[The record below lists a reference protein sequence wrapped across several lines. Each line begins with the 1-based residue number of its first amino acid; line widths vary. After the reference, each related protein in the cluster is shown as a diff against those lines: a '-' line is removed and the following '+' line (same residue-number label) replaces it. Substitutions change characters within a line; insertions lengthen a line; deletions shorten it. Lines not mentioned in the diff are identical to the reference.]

1 MQENASNIE
10 EKNLADMH
18 IHTYNSHDSVSTVD
32 MQCLS
37 AIDKGIGTIAI
48 TDHFD
53 LVFLKE
59 QNVYTAADNSYRDAL
74 RAKEKY
80 KDKLCVLAGIEI
92 AEGARFPREA
102 NEAASMHEYDVVI
115 GSVHSVNFAGYRA
128 PYSLIDFSVM
138 SENELYR
145 FMLQYFADMR
155 EMIEKTDFDV
165 LAHLT
170 CPLRY
175 INGKYGRGVDITR
188 FSDVIDDILKLIID
202 KGVALEINTS
212 GFGTEVGFMPDES
225 ILKRYLELGGKKIT
239 LGSDAHTPENIGKG
253 FEAAITMLKANGIS
267 CIYSYKAR
275 KPIKHEI

>member
-1 MQENASNIE
+1 M
-10 EKNLADMH
+10 KNLADMH

-92 AEGARFPREA
+92 AEATRFPREA
-102 NEAASMHEYDVVI
+102 NEAAAMHEYDVVI

-138 SENELYR
+138 SENELYG
-145 FMLQYFADMR
+145 FMLQYFADIR
-155 EMIEKTDFDV
+155 EMIEKTNFDV

-175 INGKYGRGVDITR
+175 INGKYSRGVDITR
-188 FSDVIDDILKLIID
+188 FADVIDDILKLIID

-212 GFGTEVGFMPDES
+212 GFGTEVGFMPNES
-225 ILKRYLELGGKKIT
+225 IFKRYLELGGKKIT
-239 LGSDAHTPENIGKG
+239 LGSDAHTPENIEKG
-253 FEAAITMLKANGIS
+253 FEAAITMLKTNGIS
-267 CIYSYKAR
+267 CIHSYKSR
-275 KPIKHEI
+275 KPVKHEI